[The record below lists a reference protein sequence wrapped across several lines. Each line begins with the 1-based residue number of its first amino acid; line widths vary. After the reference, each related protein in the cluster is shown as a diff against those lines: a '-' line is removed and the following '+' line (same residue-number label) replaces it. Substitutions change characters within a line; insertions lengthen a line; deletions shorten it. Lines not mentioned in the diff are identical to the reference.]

1 MRTSI
6 MAGAIA
12 ELMGQ
17 IVRPA
22 AIVAVACA
30 IALPAPAQETPS
42 EQRLEQVLADFVL
55 AACRNSTGRVQPGLQ
70 AGSCTR
76 LIDSGSLGPN
86 DLVIAH
92 ILRGSARWRID
103 NPQYA
108 ETNRDS
114 AVADFATAIRLNPQL
129 AWTEFDRRVNG
140 DLDPVLEGEPPRV
153 PGAWPHYLY
162 ARGMAALRLGRAN
175 EGRADIT
182 RATEILPRIAE
193 IFARHDSD

>member
-1 MRTSI
+1 MRTST
-6 MAGAIA
+6 MAGTIA
-12 ELMGQ
+12 DLTGR

-30 IALPAPAQETPS
+30 FALPAAAQETPS
-42 EQRLEQVLADFVL
+42 GQQLEQVLGDFVL
-55 AACRNSTGRVQPGLQ
+55 AACANSTGRVQPGLQ

-76 LIDSGSLGPN
+76 LIDSGSLGPR

-108 ETNRDS
+108 ETNRAS

-129 AWTEFDRRVNG
+129 AWTELDRRMNG
-140 DLDPVLEGEPPRV
+140 DLDSVQGGPPRV
-153 PGAWPHYLY
+153 AGAWPHFLY
-162 ARGMAALRLGRAN
+162 ARGMAALRLGRAD
-175 EGRADIT
+175 EGRADIA
-182 RATEILPRIAE
+182 RATEIMPRIAE
-193 IFARHDSD
+193 MFARHEVEP

>member
-1 MRTSI
+1 MRISI
-6 MAGAIA
+6 TAVAD
-12 ELMGQ
+12 LMGP

-30 IALPAPAQETPS
+30 IALPVTAQETS
-42 EQRLEQVLADFVL
+42 SGQRLEQVLGDFVL
-55 AACRNSTGRVQPGLQ
+55 AACRNSTGRAQPGLQ

-76 LIDSGSLGPN
+76 LIDSGSLGPD
-86 DLVIAH
+86 DLVITH

-153 PGAWPHYLY
+153 AGAWPHYLY
-162 ARGMAALRLGRAN
+162 ARGMAALRLGRGD
-175 EGRADIT
+175 EGRADMA
-182 RATEILPRIAE
+182 RATEIMPRIADM
-193 IFARHDSD
+193 FARHEMEP